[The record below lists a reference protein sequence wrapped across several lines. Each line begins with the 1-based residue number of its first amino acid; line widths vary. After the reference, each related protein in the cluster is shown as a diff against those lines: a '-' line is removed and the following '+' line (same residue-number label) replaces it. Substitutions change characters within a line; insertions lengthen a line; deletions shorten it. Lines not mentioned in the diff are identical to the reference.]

1 MFYIQSKEPLT
12 HDRHSIVSLVVVYLF
27 TLLSIGSSH
36 LRRVCWKYQTVQERP
51 LGTKYSC
58 VYEFM
63 TKLNM
68 QFYIK
73 RGVCVFFSPILPFS
87 SRVLSDV
94 GAGVCVLA
102 V

>member
-1 MFYIQSKEPLT
+1 MKLSFLFYIQSKQHLT
-12 HDRHSIVSLVVVYLF
+12 HDRHLISVSLVVGYLF
-27 TLLSIGSSH
+27 MLLSIGSSH
-36 LRRVCWKYQTVQERP
+36 VRRVCWKYQTIQERP

-73 RGVCVFFSPILPFS
+73 RGVCVC
-87 SRVLSDV
+87 
-94 GAGVCVLA
+94 VCVLPHPTVLWSSA
-102 V
+102 E